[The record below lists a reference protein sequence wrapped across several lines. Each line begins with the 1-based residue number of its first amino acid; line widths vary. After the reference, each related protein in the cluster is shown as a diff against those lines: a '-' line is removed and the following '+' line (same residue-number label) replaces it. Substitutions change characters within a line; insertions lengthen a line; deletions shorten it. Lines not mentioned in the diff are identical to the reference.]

1 MARRN
6 RNTERSASATK
17 NVKPRIR
24 IKELRTVRVGD
35 LVPNPENWRTHPD
48 EQRRAFNAAV
58 ERVGIADAPK
68 VWESPD
74 GLMILDGH
82 LRAEELDDDAEI
94 PVQVLDVDED
104 EARFLLAT
112 YDPMA
117 MLAQA
122 DKEATAA
129 LLAQIDAGDDIEALL
144 AQMRDLAQIPV
155 ITEGRTD
162 PDDVP
167 EVPETPVTQPGD
179 VWLLGAYYQCD
190 GCGKTYDYETGSEM
204 GECPCG

>member
-1 MARRN
+1 MDRQKRKTGEDA
-6 RNTERSASATK
+6 AK
-17 NVKPRIR
+17 NVTPRVR

-48 EQRRAFNAAV
+48 EQRRAFNAAI

-82 LRAEELDDDAEI
+82 LRAEELDDDVQI

-117 MLAQA
+117 MMAQA
-122 DKEATAA
+122 DKERTAS
-129 LLAQIDAGDDIEALL
+129 LLAAVDMAGDMDALVAEIE
-144 AQMRDLAQIPV
+144 
-155 ITEGRTD
+155 
-162 PDDVP
+162 
-167 EVPETPVTQPGD
+167 
-179 VWLLGAYYQCD
+179 
-190 GCGKTYDYETGSEM
+190 
-204 GECPCG
+204 